1 MQACI
6 ETRKRLC
13 GILYV
18 RKATSNSLKALSHS
32 FCPAAC
38 CVQSVISW
46 LILSVTALKHTG
58 SHTAS
63 LALTCVLCMHAQ
75 AGFTHTCF

>member
-1 MQACI
+1 M
-6 ETRKRLC
+6 ETVYMR
-13 GILYV
+13 V
-18 RKATSNSLKALSHS
+18 VTSSSLKALSHS

-58 SHTAS
+58 SNAGL
-63 LALTCVLCMHAQ
+63 LALTCVLCMHTQ
-75 AGFTHTCF
+75 PGSTHTHSHMLLAPLFK